1 MLRKNKI
8 VWYDS
13 NDIRKAVEQGS
24 NYVCDLWYYWTQAGY
39 EINNGTITTVYFE
52 QLLEELKDNDE
63 HGLASNLEQLMNK
76 IDPDNNG
83 VYVGYFW

>member
-1 MLRKNKI
+1 L
-8 VWYDS
+8 
-13 NDIRKAVEQGS
+13 
-24 NYVCDLWYYWTQAGY
+24 TQAGY

-63 HGLASNLEQLMNK
+63 HGLASNLEQLMK
-76 IDPDNNG
+76 EIDPDNNG

>member
-1 MLRKNKI
+1 MLRKNEI

-13 NDIRKAVEQGS
+13 GDIIKAVEQGS
-24 NYVCDLWYYWTQAGY
+24 NYVRDLWYYWYQSCY

-63 HGLASNLEQLMNK
+63 HGLASNLEQLMK
-76 IDPDNNG
+76 EIDPDNNG